1 MSEYKEVT
9 IEDIISVMKK
19 NQRRCDTKFIM
30 KAYNY
35 AKAKHRN
42 AA

>member
-9 IEDIISVMKK
+9 IDDIISVMKK
-19 NQRRCDTKFIM
+19 NQRRCDTKIVM

-35 AKAKHRN
+35 AKAKHRRS
-42 AA
+42 A